1 MDLQLDYWTNADP
14 NPNSGGEQPDGS
26 VSKTDGGSGSKMQQK
41 MAVGSMIV
49 PTSDRTSLIG
59 GLSSNDNS
67 DVTVASFKNSIKS
80 SMWFMQIQRLPDQV
94 AMHPH
99 NNAMPTFTMQYR
111 LKEKKQKG

>member
-14 NPNSGGEQPDGS
+14 NPNGGGEQPDA

-59 GLSSNDNS
+59 GLSGANDNS